1 MTASGVE
8 INLEDPVT
16 NHMRTELARL
26 HVNHTVGE
34 ALAELRKSP
43 PPARIVYFYVVDD
56 EDCLEGVIPA
66 KALLLSPPEALV
78 ADIML
83 RQTIAV
89 PAGATVL
96 DACEFFV
103 LHRFLAFPVV
113 DPKRHLLGVI
123 DVELYTDELHD
134 LGKEETPGDELFQL
148 IGVHLARARQ
158 RNPVSAL
165 RMRFPWLMCNITG
178 GIAAAFLC
186 GIYEDELMHYVALT
200 LFIPVVLALSESV
213 SIQSVSL
220 AVQLLRGDAT
230 SWRSIREKLYR
241 EFVVGVLLGGAA
253 GVLVGLAAA
262 AWLRQ
267 LMLALSVFVGITAGV
282 TVAAVLGM
290 IVPNILHRFKLDPQ
304 VAAGPVVLAITD
316 VITLLCY
323 FNAARW
329 MLS

>member
-1 MTASGVE
+1 MPSLARE
-8 INLEDPVT
+8 INLEDPVVK
-16 NHMRTELARL
+16 HIRAELARL
-26 HVNHTVGE
+26 HVDRTVGE
-34 ALAELRKSP
+34 ALADLRRSP

-56 EDCLEGVIPA
+56 EGRLKGVIPA
-66 KALLLSPPEALV
+66 KALLLAPPEARV

-83 RQTIAV
+83 RQVIAI

-113 DPKRHLLGVI
+113 DAERRLLGVI
-123 DVELYTDELHD
+123 DVEFYTDELHEIEQ
-134 LGKEETPGDELFQL
+134 EEAPGDELFQL

-158 RNPVSAL
+158 RSPIGML

-186 GIYEDELMHYVALT
+186 GLFEEQLKNAVTLV
-200 LFIPVVLALSESV
+200 LFIPVVLALAESV

-220 AVQLLRGDAT
+220 AVQVLRGET
-230 SWRSIREKLYR
+230 LSWRLILQKLHR
-241 EFVVGVLLGGAA
+241 EFIVGVLLGGAT
-253 GVLVGLAAA
+253 GLLVGLVAMI
-262 AWLRQ
+262 WLRQ
-267 LMLALSVFVGITAGV
+267 LLLGLSVFVGITAGV

-290 IVPNILHRFKLDPQ
+290 IVPNMLHRFKLDPQ

-316 VITLLCY
+316 VVTLLCY
-323 FNAARW
+323 FNAAKW
-329 MLS
+329 MLR